1 MRMKKENKDC
11 LIIAILGKAKDIVM
25 VVVLGGFMGVLFL
38 LFMIVGMGWS
48 LADYVVRKLEKGR
61 YL

>member
-1 MRMKKENKDC
+1 MKKGNKDC
-11 LIIAILGKAKDIVM
+11 LIFAILGKAKDIVM

-38 LFMIVGMGWS
+38 LFMIVSMGWS
-48 LADYVVRKLEKGR
+48 LVDYVVRKLEKGR

>member
-1 MRMKKENKDC
+1 MKKGNKDC
-11 LIIAILGKAKDIVM
+11 LIFTILGKAKDIVM

-38 LFMIVGMGWS
+38 LFMIVSMGWS
-48 LADYVVRKLEKGR
+48 LVDYVVRKLEKGR

>member
-1 MRMKKENKDC
+1 MKKGNKDC
-11 LIIAILGKAKDIVM
+11 LIIAILEKAKDIVM

-38 LFMIVGMGWS
+38 LFMIVSMGWS
-48 LADYVVRKLEKGR
+48 LIDYVVRKLEKGR